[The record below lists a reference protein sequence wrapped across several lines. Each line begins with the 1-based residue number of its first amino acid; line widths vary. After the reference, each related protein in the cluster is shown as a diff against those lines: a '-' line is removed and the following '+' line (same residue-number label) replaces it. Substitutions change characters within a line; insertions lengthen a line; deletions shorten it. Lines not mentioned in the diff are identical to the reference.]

1 MQRKLRRQPKKI
13 NLFGCRLFMILRV
26 NKMEGRENRVLKDS
40 GKSKHHK
47 MRTAKM
53 LRAGNSEAMESKG
66 PDKKKSARKNRGIK
80 EKCEEAGILNSCL
93 LKTGKLNFG
102 TVDPCSEYVVRKKR
116 GTGSGAEGKVGSGRY
131 FYCEKSRHGNLP
143 CRQVIDVKFYRGGK
157 SALADRR
164 DDILF
169 DFAKLFCGRLVRL
182 LDGREKR
189 FAFRSGQCFI
199 NLIGGLSAPAV

>member
-80 EKCEEAGILNSCL
+80 EKREKAGILNSCL
-93 LKTGKLNFG
+93 LETGKLNFG
-102 TVDPCSEYVVRKKR
+102 TVDPCSEYRKKR

-143 CRQVIDVKFYRGGK
+143 CRQVIDVKFCRGAGSQPWRIAAMTSCSILLSC
-157 SALADRR
+157 SAEGLYAC
-164 DDILF
+164 LM
-169 DFAKLFCGRLVRL
+169 AGR
-182 LDGREKR
+182 
-189 FAFRSGQCFI
+189 
-199 NLIGGLSAPAV
+199 SASHFEAANAS

>member
-1 MQRKLRRQPKKI
+1 
-13 NLFGCRLFMILRV
+13 MILRV

-143 CRQVIDVKFYRGGK
+143 CRQVIDVKFCRGAGSQPWRIAAMTSCSILLSC
-157 SALADRR
+157 SAEGLYAC
-164 DDILF
+164 LM
-169 DFAKLFCGRLVRL
+169 AGR
-182 LDGREKR
+182 
-189 FAFRSGQCFI
+189 
-199 NLIGGLSAPAV
+199 SASHFEAANAS